1 MNKKIFLACD
11 TTNLSKVKKII
22 NYTQSRKLK
31 IGYKFGLEFFYS
43 KSGRSFLSKL
53 DKKQTIFLDL
63 KLNDIPNTCASAI
76 NSLKDLK
83 NVKYLTVHINGGF
96 EMLKAIKNAKKKIN
110 KKLKIL
116 GVTVLTSFSN
126 QSLKKIG
133 HTRSIKNLVI
143 HQTKLAK
150 SAGLDGIV
158 CSAKEAKLVKKIC
171 KNMEIVTPGIRL
183 FGDNV
188 QDQNKSRVVSPKS
201 AFKNVATAIVIGRSI
216 TQGSI
221 KKNLQKLI
229 KKIFQIL
236 LDY

>member
-1 MNKKIFLACD
+1 MSKKIFVACD
-11 TTNLSKVKKII
+11 TTNHNKVRKII

-43 KSGRSFLSKL
+43 KSGRSFLSKMN
-53 DKKQTIFLDL
+53 KKQIIFLDL
-63 KLNDIPNTCASAI
+63 KLNDIPNTCVSAV

-83 NVKYLTVHINGGF
+83 NIKYLTVHINGGP
-96 EMLKAIKNAKKKIN
+96 EMLKAIKKASKKIN

-133 HTRSIKNLVI
+133 HTKSIKKLVI
-143 HQTKLAK
+143 HQAKLAK

-171 KNMEIVTPGIRL
+171 KNMEIVTPGIRWT
-183 FGDNV
+183 GNNV
-188 QDQNKSRVVSPKS
+188 QDQNKNRVVSPKS
-201 AFKNVATAIVIGRSI
+201 AFNNGATAIVIGRSI

-221 KKNLQKLI
+221 KNNLQKLI
-229 KKIFQIL
+229 KSL
-236 LDY
+236 N

>member
-1 MNKKIFLACD
+1 MDKKIFLACD

-116 GVTVLTSFSN
+116 GITVLTSFSN
-126 QSLKKIG
+126 QSLKKTG
-133 HTRSIKNLVI
+133 HTKSIKNLVI
-143 HQTKLAK
+143 HQAKLAK

-183 FGDNV
+183 SGDNV
-188 QDQNKSRVVSPKS
+188 QDQNKNRVVSPKS
-201 AFKNVATAIVIGRSI
+201 AFNNGATAIVIGRSI

-221 KKNLQKLI
+221 KKNLRKLI
-229 KKIFQIL
+229 RSL
-236 LDY
+236 N

>member
-1 MNKKIFLACD
+1 MSKKIFVACD
-11 TTNLSKVKKII
+11 TTNHNKVRKII

-43 KSGRSFLSKL
+43 KSGRSFLSKI

-63 KLNDIPNTCASAI
+63 KLNDIPNTCVSAV

-83 NVKYLTVHINGGF
+83 NIEYLTVHINGGP
-96 EMLKAIKNAKKKIN
+96 EMLKAIKKATKKIN

-116 GVTVLTSFSN
+116 GVTVLTSFSD

-133 HTRSIKNLVI
+133 HTKSIKKLVI
-143 HQTKLAK
+143 HQAKLAK

-183 FGDNV
+183 SGDNI
-188 QDQNKSRVVSPKS
+188 QDQNKNRVVSPKS
-201 AFKNVATAIVIGRSI
+201 AFNNGATAIVIGRSI

-221 KKNLQKLI
+221 KNNLRKLI
-229 KKIFQIL
+229 RSL
-236 LDY
+236 N

>member
-1 MNKKIFLACD
+1 MNKKIFVACD
-11 TTNLSKVKKII
+11 TIDLNKVRKII
-22 NYTQSRKLK
+22 YYTQSRKLK

-43 KSGRSFLSKL
+43 KSGRSFLSKI
-53 DKKQTIFLDL
+53 DKRQTIFLDL
-63 KLNDIPNTCASAI
+63 KLNDIPNTCVSAV

-83 NVKYLTVHINGGF
+83 NIKYLTVHINGGY
-96 EMLKAIKNAKKKIN
+96 EMLNAIKNTAKKIN

-126 QSLKKIG
+126 KSLKKTG

-143 HQTKLAK
+143 HQAKLAK

-158 CSAKEAKLVKKIC
+158 CSAKEAKLIKKIC

-183 FGDNV
+183 SGDNV
-188 QDQNKSRVVSPKS
+188 QDQNKNRVMYPKS
-201 AFKNVATAIVIGRSI
+201 AFKNGATAIVIGRSI

-221 KKNLQKLI
+221 KNNLQKLI
-229 KKIFQIL
+229 KSL
-236 LDY
+236 N